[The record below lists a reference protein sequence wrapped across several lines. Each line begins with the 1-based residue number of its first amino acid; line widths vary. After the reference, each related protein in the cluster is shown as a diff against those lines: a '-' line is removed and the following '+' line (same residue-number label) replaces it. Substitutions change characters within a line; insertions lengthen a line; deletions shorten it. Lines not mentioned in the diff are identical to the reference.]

1 MEGFVI
7 RSKLIVFLATL
18 IIILFAAVLRLHG
31 LNWDS
36 DQHLHPDERFLT
48 MVTLAMKWPMDLTQ
62 YLDASTSLLNPH
74 NVGFGFFVY
83 GLFPLTLTKWVAQN
97 MDKLN
102 YNDLTIVG
110 RQLSALFDI
119 GIVVLVFLIADAI
132 NSKFRFRIFP
142 LAAMFLYSTMVLP
155 IQLSHFFAVDTFLTF
170 FITISF
176 YF

>member
-1 MEGFVI
+1 MNKHHLRLLCIFI
-7 RSKLIVFLATL
+7 FSLIFMS
-18 IIILFAAVLRLHG
+18 AAVMRLHG

-48 MVTLAMKWPMDLTQ
+48 MVTLAMKWPVDLTQ

-83 GLFPLTLTKWVAQN
+83 GLIPLTLTKWVAQN

-110 RQLSALFDI
+110 RQLSALFDM

-132 NSKFRFRIFP
+132 RNTNTTI
-142 LAAMFLYSTMVLP
+142 P
-155 IQLSHFFAVDTFLTF
+155 IS
-170 FITISF
+170 
-176 YF
+176 